1 LGTTLLCAIYGAI
14 VENTLFEDG
23 DAANIF
29 CAFNPT
35 QVFLHLK
42 KNCYY
47 PTMERGQYASYYI
60 IMEWLFLK
68 IFFKNIYWDNIFFKK
83 IGFLYY
89 HIKIIKKYQKN
100 INLN

>member
-1 LGTTLLCAIYGAI
+1 MGTTLLCAIYGAI

-42 KNCYY
+42 KKLLLSCYGARAICY
-47 PTMERGQYASYYI
+47 LLYYYGI
-60 IMEWLFLK
+60 I
-68 IFFKNIYWDNIFFKK
+68 IFENIF
-83 IGFLYY
+83 
-89 HIKIIKKYQKN
+89 
-100 INLN
+100 